1 MLSQPYQLY
10 IERTDATKNMARFYA
25 LSIEPTLFGT
35 PCLTRRW
42 GRIGTTGQALMHHFD
57 REEDAVGMFLELL
70 RSKRARGYRPNA
82 NSRRDP
88 MA

>member
-1 MLSQPYQLY
+1 MLKQPYQLY
-10 IERTDATKNMARFYA
+10 IERTDATKNMARFYVLA
-25 LSIEPTLFGT
+25 IEPTLFGT

-42 GRIGTTGQALMHHFD
+42 GRIGTAGQALVHHFD
-57 REEDAVGMFLELL
+57 REEDAVRMFLDLL

-82 NSRRDP
+82 NSRRDA